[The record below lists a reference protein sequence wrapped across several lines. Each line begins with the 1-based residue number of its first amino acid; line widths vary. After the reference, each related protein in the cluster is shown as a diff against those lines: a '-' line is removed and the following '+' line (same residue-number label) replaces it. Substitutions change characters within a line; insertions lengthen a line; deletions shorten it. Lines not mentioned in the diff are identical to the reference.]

1 MCRRGAA
8 QKMSK
13 LENIQVLIRAVELGS
28 FSAAGR
34 SMRLSAAV
42 VSHRI
47 RSLESQL
54 GCRLFNRTTR
64 KMQLT
69 EQGRVFYENCLEVTR
84 ALDRAEASVSETG
97 ARPRGMLKV
106 TAPLGFGR
114 DVVAPMLPK
123 FQLQNPE
130 TDVFLRLSDYLI
142 DLFSEA
148 VDVAVRIA
156 VLPDSSLVVR
166 KIADI
171 ERTLCASPAYLERYG
186 TPRSIS
192 DLQEHR
198 CLLLRY
204 PGSQQFKWTL
214 QNGLGGEQDSHIA
227 VPVTGHLDADAG
239 DALTQWALLG
249 EGIAMK
255 PVFEIAAH
263 LKSGALVQIMRNHR
277 PVPATLAI
285 LHAYQRMV
293 PLKVRTFADILVEDA
308 RAYISSELAGVDPVK
323 RSGRRLGK

>member
-1 MCRRGAA
+1 
-8 QKMSK
+8 MSK
-13 LENIQVLIRAVELGS
+13 LENIQVLIRAVETGS

-97 ARPRGMLKV
+97 AKPRGMLKV
-106 TAPLGFGR
+106 TAPLNFGR

-123 FQLQNPE
+123 FQRQHPE

-148 VDVAVRIA
+148 VDVAVRLA
-156 VLPDSSLVVR
+156 VLPDSTLVVR

-171 ERTLCASPAYLERYG
+171 ERTLCASPSYLERHG
-186 TPRSIS
+186 APRTLSE
-192 DLQEHR
+192 LQTHR
-198 CLLLRY
+198 SLLLRY

-214 QNGLGGEQDSHIA
+214 QNSTGQDGAGETA
-227 VPVTGHLDADAG
+227 VAVTGHLDADSG
-239 DALTQWALLG
+239 DVLTQWALLG

-263 LKSGALVQIMRNHR
+263 LKSGALVQIMPNHR

-293 PLKVRTFADILVEDA
+293 PLKVRAFADILVDDA
-308 RAYISSELAGVDPVK
+308 RAYIASELAGVDTVPRTQK
-323 RSGRRLGK
+323 RRSTQVPN

>member
-1 MCRRGAA
+1 
-8 QKMSK
+8 MSK

-84 ALDRAEASVSETG
+84 ALDRAEASVSEKG
-97 ARPRGMLKV
+97 ARPRGILKV

-123 FQLQNPE
+123 FQLQHPE

-148 VDVAVRIA
+148 VDIAVRIA

-171 ERTLCASPAYLERYG
+171 DRTLCASPAYLERHG
-186 TPRSIS
+186 TPRSIAE
-192 DLQEHR
+192 LQLHR

-204 PGSQQFKWTL
+204 PGSQQFKWML
-214 QNGLGGEQDSHIA
+214 QDGAGHVA

-263 LKSGALVQIMRNHR
+263 LKSGALVQIMREHR
-277 PVPATLAI
+277 PIPATLAI

-293 PLKVRTFADILVEDA
+293 PLKVRAFADILVEDA
-308 RAYISSELAGVDPVK
+308 RGYIASELAGIDPIR
-323 RSGRRLGK
+323 RSGKPLNR